1 LDLIRASAAGNLRDF
16 VLNKGGLPRLLWGE
30 SAQWVG
36 FKIDTGPL
44 SCAYPFR
51 LVPVPQ
57 SASFRIAFEMLEFQ
71 EGTTPAPQLFVR
83 HEDELMVLEGDKDLV
98 TYPAKDLSETETALS
113 MVTALWGHPTPY
125 QFQQQLR
132 AWAIYQGLRVDED
145 AAIRRSAVARREG
158 CPT

>member
-1 LDLIRASAAGNLRDF
+1 MYVQSLKVSGFMSFKDVTWKPDRLNVLIGPNGSGKSNLLRALDLIRASAAGNLRDF

-51 LVPVPQ
+51 LVPVPK
-57 SASFRIAFEMLEFQ
+57 SASFRIAFEMREFQ

-83 HEDELMVLEGDKDLV
+83 HEDE
-98 TYPAKDLSETETALS
+98 
-113 MVTALWGHPTPY
+113 
-125 QFQQQLR
+125 
-132 AWAIYQGLRVDED
+132 
-145 AAIRRSAVARREG
+145 
-158 CPT
+158 